1 MIHELFAYIT
11 VKDAAAAV
19 KFYCDVFGG
28 EELFR
33 LVEPSGRVGHAEVKL
48 GPATLM
54 ISDEY
59 PEYGL
64 RGPQALGGT
73 PVSLH
78 IHVDDADALIEKAVA
93 AGAKLERE
101 PADKFYGERSG
112 SVVDPWGH
120 RWLIGHSIEKV
131 TPEEMQRRYD
141 VMFKE
146 DLKQS

>member
-1 MIHELFAYIT
+1 MPTIHELFAYIT

-33 LVEPSGRVGHAEVKL
+33 LVEPSGRIGHVEVKL

-59 PEYGL
+59 PEYGML
-64 RGPQALGGT
+64 GPQGRT

-78 IHVDDADALIEKAVA
+78 IHVDDADALIAKAVA

-101 PADKFYGERSG
+101 PTDAFYGERSG
-112 SVVDPWGH
+112 SVFDPWGH
-120 RWLIGHSIEKV
+120 RWLIGHSIERV

-141 VMFKE
+141 AMF
-146 DLKQS
+146 